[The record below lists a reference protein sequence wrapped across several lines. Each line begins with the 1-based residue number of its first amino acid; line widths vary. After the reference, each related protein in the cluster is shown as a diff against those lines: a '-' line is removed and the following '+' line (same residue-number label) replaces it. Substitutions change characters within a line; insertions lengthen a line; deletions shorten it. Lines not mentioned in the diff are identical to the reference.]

1 MPKKNTVLVPS
12 QILKIK
18 WKPPLFVSCKTNS
31 IRQFKVLE
39 IALCPHIYVSG
50 KPQCCTRSSSLPDYA
65 ISEILK
71 KKCWFLKADHSKHSR
86 TEGSENVPN
95 NFNLLAKQFNVDTF
109 MIYDAFFHYLLLYCD
124 VKFKTFCIKHCT

>member
-18 WKPPLFVSCKTNS
+18 WKPPLFVSRKTNS

-71 KKCWFLKADHSKHSR
+71 KKNKNSDSSKQTSQNTPEQR
-86 TEGSENVPN
+86 GQKTYRIILIYWLN
-95 NFNLLAKQFNVDTF
+95 NSMLTLS
-109 MIYDAFFHYLLLYCD
+109 
-124 VKFKTFCIKHCT
+124 